1 LEDGHGRHVFPIGFE
16 GFVRNRVIGVCDRFI
31 TGCMGV
37 LGGIP
42 KYSCTGFGHGCND
55 NDGKE
60 KVIDTNLSR
69 NSR

>member
-1 LEDGHGRHVFPIGFE
+1 MIASLP
-16 GFVRNRVIGVCDRFI
+16 GV
-31 TGCMGV
+31 MGV